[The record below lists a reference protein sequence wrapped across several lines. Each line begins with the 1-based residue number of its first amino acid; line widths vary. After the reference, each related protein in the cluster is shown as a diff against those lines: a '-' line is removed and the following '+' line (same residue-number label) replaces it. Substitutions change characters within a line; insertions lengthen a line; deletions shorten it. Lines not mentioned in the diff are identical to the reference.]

1 MNARVGKIARLPA
14 AVRDELNRRLHNG
27 ALGKNIVPWLNA
39 LPEVQRV
46 LTELFGGHPI
56 AENNLS
62 NWRRGGLQDW
72 LVEQERRARLEEL
85 ASNDQDQNA
94 SRVGAR
100 MEKRLVLELAEQL
113 ERLAVIKDPTER
125 FKRLIRLSREFCRVQ
140 KSHTRGLEIGLLQA
154 KAHESVRTRSTPI
167 RNGSNLIQPFTTKK
181 AWGEGANPSSTG
193 LPPVSI

>member
-1 MNARVGKIARLPA
+1 MNARVGKIARLPV

-46 LTELFGGHPI
+46 LAELFGGQPI

-62 NWRRGGLQDW
+62 NWRRGGFQDW
-72 LVEQERRARLEEL
+72 LVDQERRARLEEL
-85 ASNDQDQNA
+85 ASNDPDQNA
-94 SRVGAR
+94 SRVGAQ

-113 ERLAVIKDPTER
+113 ERLAVIKDPAER
-125 FKRLIRLSREFCRVQ
+125 FKRLIRLSREVCRVQ

-154 KAHESVRTRSTPI
+154 KAGKSMPTLSTPI
-167 RNGSNLIQPFTTKK
+167 RNGCNLIQPFTTKK
-181 AWGEGANPSSTG
+181 ARGEGGKPA
-193 LPPVSI
+193 